1 MWPRP
6 SLDPFRKGYTFSAT
20 QLSIEAL
27 RDEIAN
33 VQLQP
38 QPVLP
43 HFGPPRSE
51 RERPPAPGR
60 LHGYHFFYIYLY
72 LILSRLLSGI
82 FPLRVR
88 SADLLSYTSVLIPRA
103 CSRE

>member
-6 SLDPFRKGYTFSAT
+6 SLDFFRKGYTFAAT
-20 QLSIEAL
+20 PLSIEAL

-60 LHGYHFFYIYLY
+60 LHGYHFFLY
-72 LILSRLLSGI
+72 L
-82 FPLRVR
+82 PLPHFI
-88 SADLLSYTSVLIPRA
+88 STSLGHF
-103 CSRE
+103 SL